1 MPQENIVPQD
11 LGCTQEEIGASHDF
25 VDTGRMWYKSG
36 FWHTG
41 GGWFK
46 AILHSDET
54 FESSSF
60 SKTMVAEPY
69 RQEGYGYRDYPDTS
83 DEETDLVD
91 IEAWPEEG

>member
-1 MPQENIVPQD
+1 
-11 LGCTQEEIGASHDF
+11 
-25 VDTGRMWYKSG
+25 MWYKSG

-83 DEETDLVD
+83 DEEETDLVD
-91 IEAWPEEG
+91 IEAWPEEGQTSLRRFGILGHENKADTQQCK

>member
-1 MPQENIVPQD
+1 MQVTI
-11 LGCTQEEIGASHDF
+11 LWTQEECGTSLD
-25 VDTGRMWYKSG
+25 SG
-36 FWHTG
+36 TLEEG
-41 GGWFK
+41 GSKQSG
-46 AILHSDET
+46 LHSDET

-83 DEETDLVD
+83 DEEETDLVD